1 MLECS
6 KGGKGQMNKE
16 EFLNILRQS
25 LSGEVANQI
34 IDQNVR
40 YYDSYISAQTLQ
52 EEAEIIDRLGDPR
65 LIAKTIIEAEKAAKE
80 KSMNNWSGTN
90 YQNYTSD
97 VYEEYKDNTTDHNKH
112 IFFTNMKWYHKLIAV
127 MVIIILFVIIA
138 MVGKLVIG
146 LLFTFSLP
154 ILLIFLVMLL
164 FRKR

>member
-1 MLECS
+1 
-6 KGGKGQMNKE
+6 MNKE

-25 LSGEVANQI
+25 LSGEVANEVI
-34 IDQNVR
+34 NQNVR
-40 YYDSYISAQTLQ
+40 YYDSYISAQTLE

-97 VYEEYKDNTTDHNKH
+97 AYEEYKDNTTDHDKH
-112 IFFTNMKWYHKLIAV
+112 IFFTNLKWYHKLIAV
-127 MVIIILFVIIA
+127 MVIIVLFVIIA

-154 ILLIFLVMLL
+154 ILLVFLVMLL